1 MKGLLKYKPIHEGII
16 CHATLDDFGQF
27 LLTSRIKNF
36 QIVINQL
43 QFNLKFIIFGYSLNS
58 IRYRTH
64 KICLEAV
71 KKCGHEL
78 RYVKNQT
85 EDIIQAAVNQNP
97 YSKRFINNKKHPLY
111 LSAVIE

>member
-27 LLTSRIKNF
+27 LLTSRFVKKTF
-36 QIVINQL
+36 YIVVIQL

-58 IRYRTH
+58 IRYHTH
-64 KICLEAV
+64 K
-71 KKCGHEL
+71 
-78 RYVKNQT
+78 

-97 YSKRFINNKKHPLY
+97 HARKWINNKKHPLY
-111 LSAVIE
+111 LSVIE